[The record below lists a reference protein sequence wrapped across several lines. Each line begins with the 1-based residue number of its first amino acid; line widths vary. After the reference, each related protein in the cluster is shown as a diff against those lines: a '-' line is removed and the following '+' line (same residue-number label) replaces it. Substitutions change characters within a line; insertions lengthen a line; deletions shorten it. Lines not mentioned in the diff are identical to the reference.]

1 MAVLLGS
8 TKKNSSKSDA
18 LERELS
24 NINKS
29 LSKAMSHFD
38 KAYNLSSPPMLKDAL
53 VKAYDKV
60 TDAKDR
66 INYIIKV
73 YKQVSK

>member
-24 NINKS
+24 NVNKS
-29 LSKAMSHFD
+29 LLKAMSHFD

-53 VKAYDKV
+53 VEAYDKV

-66 INYIIKV
+66 VNYIIKV